1 MRIKYTLLVF
11 FIIFQYSLAQGK
23 TTYEEGFIVTLKNDT
38 IYGKIADRKEGT
50 FPKILKKIK
59 FKTTG
64 SMYAKKYSAN
74 QIKGYKVGKRIYESI
89 SISTENKLFEIRYKV
104 EATSKKTFLR
114 VVSKGKLSY
123 YHWEHT
129 DFEFHT
135 IDYIPL
141 FHVSGRNEMVR
152 VTQGVLGLKRKNL
165 SEYFSGC
172 SELSKTIENKEVKT
186 AEEIIEKFY
195 LLCK

>member
-1 MRIKYTLLVF
+1 MRLKFTLLLS
-11 FIIFQYSLAQGK
+11 FIIFHNLTILGK
-23 TTYEEGFIVTLKNDT
+23 TIYEEGYIVTLKNDT
-38 IYGKIADRKEGT
+38 IYGKIADRKDGT
-50 FPKILKKIK
+50 FPKILKKIR
-59 FKTTG
+59 FKTKG

-89 SISTENKLFEIRYKV
+89 SIRAENKLFEIRYKV
-104 EATSKKTFLR
+104 EATSQKTFLR
-114 VVSKGKLSY
+114 VVAKGELSY

-141 FHVSGRNEMVR
+141 FHLIGRNEMVR
-152 VTQGVLGLKRKNL
+152 VTQGVFGLKRKNL
-165 SEYFSGC
+165 SEYFSNC
-172 SELSKTIENKEVKT
+172 SELSKSIENKEIKT
-186 AEEIIEKFY
+186 AEDIIVKFY